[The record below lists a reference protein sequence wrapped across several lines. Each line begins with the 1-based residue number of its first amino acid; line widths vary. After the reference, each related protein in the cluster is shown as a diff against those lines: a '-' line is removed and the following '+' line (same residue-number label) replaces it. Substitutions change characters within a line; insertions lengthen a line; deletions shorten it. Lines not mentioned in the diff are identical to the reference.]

1 MKRHDSFLAVFAALP
16 LTFHFLFFLHLLFFF
31 TSLPLFLS
39 TPLNYKQVVIQSAAA
54 VRVFVLFATPQA
66 AEAARQG
73 LNNRYFAGRVVIGAL
88 YNHDLF
94 LAGNYTA

>member
-1 MKRHDSFLAVFAALP
+1 
-16 LTFHFLFFLHLLFFF
+16 
-31 TSLPLFLS
+31 
-39 TPLNYKQVVIQSAAA
+39 VVIQSAAT

-94 LAGNYTA
+94 LAGTYTA